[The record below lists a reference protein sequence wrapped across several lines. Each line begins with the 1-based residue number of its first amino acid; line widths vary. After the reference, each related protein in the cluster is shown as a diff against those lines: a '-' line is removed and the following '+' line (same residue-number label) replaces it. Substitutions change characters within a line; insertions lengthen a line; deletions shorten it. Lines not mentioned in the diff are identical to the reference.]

1 MNLSLKLVVF
11 YWAYWCYGWKGFGN
25 AGVCEEVVMWVWTI
39 ILLSPF
45 MFPFYAWNLN
55 TRPFYGAHIDRIDR
69 VQRKFVRYALRGLGW
84 TDMCDLPTYV
94 DRCTL
99 IRLKTLAERSANTC
113 VMFIFV
119 ILSGRVKSSN
129 LLSLI
134 SINAPWYHTRAGD
147 FLRVDFHRTNYGVHE
162 PLNGAVRSFNE
173 FAGLFD
179 LHLSRNQFFNRLR
192 SVL

>member
-1 MNLSLKLVVF
+1 MVKRLSCEFRDPYTLKTLYVSLVRPKLE
-11 YWAYWCYGWKGFGN
+11 YASC
-25 AGVCEEVVMWVWTI
+25 VW
-39 ILLSPF
+39 
-45 MFPFYAWNLN
+45 
-55 TRPFYGAHIDRIDR
+55 RPFYGAHIDRIER

-84 TDMCDLPTYV
+84 KDMWDLHPYV
-94 DRCTL
+94 DRCAL
-99 IRLKTLAERSANTC
+99 IRLETLTERRANAC
-113 VMFIFV
+113 VMFIFD
-119 ILSGRVKSSN
+119 ILSGRVNSSN

-134 SINAPWYHTRAGD
+134 SINAPWYHTRASN

-173 FAGLFD
+173 FADLFD